1 MSGGWGGRFNQ
12 AVLPPGRTDMLTSI
26 EQLEAIY
33 GQPHERAVRKQIPFL
48 NEDYQAMVRASP
60 MVIIGSAG
68 PDGLD
73 SSPRGDAPGF
83 VQILDE
89 HTLALPD
96 RPGNNRIDTLRNVL
110 HDPRV
115 SLLFI
120 IPGIGETLRVNGTAH
135 ISVEPELLERFA
147 VNGKL
152 PRTVLLITVEAAF
165 FHCSKAIVR
174 SELWNPERYLDRSAV
189 PSAGAIHK
197 RLNDGFDAEAYD
209 RETPARVQASLY

>member
-1 MSGGWGGRFNQ
+1 
-12 AVLPPGRTDMLTSI
+12 MLTSI

-33 GQPHERAVRKQIPFL
+33 GLPHERAVRKQIPFL

-120 IPGIGETLRVNGTAH
+120 IPGIGETLRVNGTAR

-152 PRTVLLITVEAAF
+152 PRTVLLIAIEAAF

-197 RLNDGFDAEAYD
+197 RLNEGFDAEAYD

>member
-1 MSGGWGGRFNQ
+1 
-12 AVLPPGRTDMLTSI
+12 MLTSI

-60 MVIIGSAG
+60 MVVIGSAG

-120 IPGIGETLRVNGTAH
+120 IPGICETLRVNGSARV
-135 ISVEPELLERFA
+135 SAEPELLERFA
-147 VNGKL
+147 VDGKL
-152 PRTVLLITVEAAF
+152 PRTVLLVTVEAAF

-174 SELWNPERYLDRSAV
+174 SQLWNPERHLDRSAV

-197 RLNDGFDAEAYD
+197 RLDEGFDAEAYD